1 MKKVVDVVK
10 SIISFILFI
19 IYFCFALVMTILLL
33 NYNDYGV
40 TQFGEKSFILI
51 NGKIS
56 NELYKEGDLVVVES
70 SKIEDYKV
78 GEYIF
83 TYRVGADRI
92 PVVQLGKIGNV
103 YPEEDAISFE
113 NGETYSYEFIAGKT
127 EKVHAGIGTFL
138 SVVESKWGFLFI
150 VLVPCLL
157 IFIYEVYAL
166 IVEIKYGEEEN
177 D

>member
-1 MKKVVDVVK
+1 MEKLLKGIK
-10 SIISFILFI
+10 NFISFVLFV
-19 IYFCFALVMTILLL
+19 IYFCFALVMTVLLL

-40 TQFGEKSFILI
+40 TQFGDSSLILI
-51 NGKIS
+51 NKKIS
-56 NELYKEGDLVVVES
+56 NDTYKEGDLVVVES
-70 SKIEDYKV
+70 AKIEDYKI

-92 PVVQLGKIGNV
+92 PVVQVGKVGNI

-113 NGETYSYEFIAGKT
+113 NGETYSSEFIAGTAVKQYG
-127 EKVHAGIGTFL
+127 KIGGVL
-138 SVVESKWGFLFI
+138 SIIESKWGFLFI
-150 VLVPCLL
+150 VLIPVFL

-166 IVEIKYGEEEN
+166 IIEIKYGAEE

>member
-10 SIISFILFI
+10 SIISFVLFI

-56 NELYKEGDLVVVES
+56 NDLYKEGDLVIVES

-92 PVVQLGKIGNV
+92 PVVQVGKIGNV

-113 NGETYSYEFIAGKT
+113 NGETYSSEFIAGTVVSKH
-127 EKVHAGIGTFL
+127 EKIGGIL
-138 SVVESKWGFLFI
+138 SIIESKWGFLFI
-150 VLVPCLL
+150 VLIPVFL

-166 IVEIKYGEEEN
+166 IIEIKYGAEE